1 MSAAL
6 VKTACI
12 WRQCAGVVCEPI
24 YFSED
29 CAGEGGA
36 IDRENPDMT
45 LATTQPAAEFS
56 DADVLSLDVDLAE
69 VTAEMPALRLD
80 QMREGRGSERV
91 APAAAADDESV
102 SRAPPSLG
110 DRYLGLLR
118 QAAQVLRADVSA
130 DEMLRAL
137 FHDIRE
143 PVGVDAYF
151 SFMVNEAGDALALS
165 SCVGVTDDQARAFA
179 RVEFGHAV
187 CGNVALK
194 RAPVVIR
201 GIQESNDRRVQI
213 VKNLGIRAVACHPL
227 LAGDRLLGTLSF
239 ASRTRDEFG
248 VEELG
253 FFGAVARAVAL
264 SYERSRLAREL
275 AAVEGELDA
284 LGASAEGASIAQFE
298 TAPEVAEVVSLAGAE
313 GVPAVAEDAQLAER
327 EAQVEE
333 VLLAPPEG
341 AIEDVQ
347 SAPREDE
354 PAEAPSA
361 AVESPIEL
369 IEATPVGA
377 EVILFARYAAA
388 VAAAADVPLGL
399 IEAAPVSALEVSP
412 LTDVAHDDAAHEETV
427 E

>member
-1 MSAAL
+1 
-6 VKTACI
+6 
-12 WRQCAGVVCEPI
+12 
-24 YFSED
+24 
-29 CAGEGGA
+29 
-36 IDRENPDMT
+36 
-45 LATTQPAAEFS
+45 
-56 DADVLSLDVDLAE
+56 
-69 VTAEMPALRLD
+69 
-80 QMREGRGSERV
+80 
-91 APAAAADDESV
+91 
-102 SRAPPSLG
+102 
-110 DRYLGLLR
+110 
-118 QAAQVLRADVSA
+118 
-130 DEMLRAL
+130 
-137 FHDIRE
+137 
-143 PVGVDAYF
+143 
-151 SFMVNEAGDALALS
+151 
-165 SCVGVTDDQARAFA
+165 
-179 RVEFGHAV
+179 
-187 CGNVALK
+187 
-194 RAPVVIR
+194 VIR

-427 E
+427 ESEITVELCALDVNTVRVPTAETPAPDLSANEISALDLRPVETVEAPVHETKPRAAAPEPVRVDDEAPTVEVKALAIQQLEAERAPTDDGDDITFTYVPPT